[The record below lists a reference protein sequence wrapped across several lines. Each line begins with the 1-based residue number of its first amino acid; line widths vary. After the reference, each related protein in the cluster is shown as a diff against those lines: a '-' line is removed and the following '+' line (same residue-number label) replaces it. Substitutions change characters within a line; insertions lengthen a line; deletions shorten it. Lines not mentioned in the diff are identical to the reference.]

1 MCRGVPGSP
10 DGTRVTIAPID
21 AVREFLA
28 NRRVDEEECCCQDEW
43 TGVDVAADK
52 EKYVNRI

>member
-1 MCRGVPGSP
+1 MCRSVPGSP

-21 AVREFLA
+21 AVCDFLA
-28 NRRVDEEECCCQDEW
+28 HRRVDEEECCCQDEW

-52 EKYVNRI
+52 EK